1 MQEADQEEE
10 PLVLLYQIPLRR
22 LVAWTK
28 WWHITA
34 RKLLRAY
41 QRRYWG
47 LVGNYPKKVKGVEN
61 PHLAQVR
68 KAYGRGQGQLLPQL
82 SSIAPK

>member
-1 MQEADQEEE
+1 MAHHRPETSACISEEI
-10 PLVLLYQIPLRR
+10 LGFG
-22 LVAWTK
+22 
-28 WWHITA
+28 
-34 RKLLRAY
+34 RKL
-41 QRRYWG
+41 
-47 LVGNYPKKVKGVEN
+47 PEESDEGVEN